1 MIASLAALQQL
12 KIKPLAEKG
21 EFVEFTNWSFV

>member
-1 MIASLAALQQL
+1 MIASLAALQQR

-21 EFVEFTNWSFV
+21 EFVEFPNWSFV